1 MKLIQTYYNTQIE
14 DFGIDYR
21 GGYQSSITNWLAM
34 AYSCLGL
41 KRNNPD
47 NKLLFYGNK
56 SLINL
61 LENRFKLPYDE
72 YRVIKCQGEYA
83 NWFYAWP
90 KICVYKEQQDP
101 FIHID
106 NDIFTWEPLPSRLL
120 KASLVA
126 QHQEKDSTF
135 YMRVYQQLQK
145 DGVSLP
151 PYMEPCFD
159 GSAIHSYNAGLFGG
173 NDVDFLKEYLHKLI
187 QFVDSNKSKIAVSDR
202 KFLYNVVF
210 EQWGLYGL
218 SQKNNRRVET
228 YYPQTINNFDMLTES
243 VPRQVLPTS
252 PLRYLHVMEYKDYIR
267 CNRFITYHMAMEHP
281 EIYERILKICHDNGI
296 QVPLIN
302 DVTSNDIVSSFRS
315 DRLREQHGLSDK
327 ELSELVKFEQ
337 ENKELLSQY
346 QRTRDLHIST
356 QKEHLAKLN
365 RLRNTDIRLS
375 EESLQYS
382 DSLHVTETSSALIQL
397 LLHGTNMTN
406 LSDKVVLRKYNA
418 IYNRIDE
425 FIWSRKKYQLL
436 MSLIADANTSKILFL
451 SHHNYKTEQISMFLR
466 QCLFDGIITFA

>member
-1 MKLIQTYYNTQIE
+1 MNLIQTYYNRHITDNDI
-14 DFGIDYR
+14 DFR
-21 GGYQSSITNWLAM
+21 GGYQSTLINWLAM

-41 KRNNPD
+41 KRHNPD
-47 NKLLFYGNK
+47 CRLIFYGNRP
-56 SLINL
+56 LVNL
-61 LENRFKLPYDE
+61 LENKFRLPYDE
-72 YRVIKCQGEYA
+72 YQVIECQGEYVD
-83 NWFYAWP
+83 WFYAWP
-90 KICVYKEQQDP
+90 KIWVYKEQEDP

-120 KASLVA
+120 QAALVA

-135 YMRVYQQLQK
+135 YMEVYRQLQK

-151 PYMEPCFD
+151 PYMKPCFD
-159 GSAIHSYNAGLFGG
+159 GAAIHSYNAGLFGG
-173 NDVDFLKEYLHKLI
+173 NDVEFLKEYLHNLM
-187 QFVDSNKSKIAVSDR
+187 QFVDSNKSKIALSDR

-218 SQKNNRRVET
+218 SKKNNRRVET

-252 PLRYLHVMEYKDYIR
+252 PLRYLHVMEHKDYIR

-296 QVPLIN
+296 QGTRIN
-302 DVTSNDIVSSFRS
+302 DATSNDIALSFRS

-346 QRTRDLHIST
+346 QRTRDFHIST
-356 QKEHLAKLN
+356 QKEHLAKLD
-365 RLRNTDIRLS
+365 RLRNNDIRLS
-375 EESLQYS
+375 EESLKYS
-382 DSLHVTETSSALIQL
+382 DSLHVTYPSSALIQL
-397 LLHGTNMTN
+397 LLHGTNMTD
-406 LSDKVVLRKYNA
+406 LSDKVILRKYNA

-436 MSLIADANTSKILFL
+436 KSLIADANTSKILFL